1 MYLKCAI
8 ITKNERASA
17 VLTVTS
23 ANVLIRSIMDVIWLA
38 LFLLSIIVSYG
49 FVFIGLYVLCQNRK
63 EKPNILAAVTCF
75 SFAWWSFF
83 YAQIYIAPTAGEA
96 MLWHRLASVGWGL
109 FCPAATHFFFM
120 LSNRSK
126 SRAGSKDFFYLLL
139 YILPAAVIINA
150 FINPAGTSVT
160 TGFMQVQGVGWVYEI
175 NIRSPWYWLYLLH
188 ITVYFTI
195 CLKKF
200 YFWAMSSG
208 RRRFIRQAKS
218 ILLLNIFALS
228 IGAFWD
234 LVLPAFYPSVPPACH
249 FVAFFWALGFLYI
262 VKTLK
267 LTSPEDAATPD
278 IILATVMD
286 PILVLNNAGV
296 VIKCNK
302 ATEQLLKLKPEQ
314 IVGKSLSDFFASGK
328 TSPNIIHEVSS
339 GKWIDSIE
347 IDLVDSAWE
356 IINTTASFSLAET
369 KLDGPI
375 GIVASF
381 HDITAL
387 KKIEN
392 ELKQRIEK
400 NLELSKQLELLANYD
415 TLTGLPNRRLF
426 WAQVD
431 AAVNEY
437 LTSGKEFAL
446 FFIDLD
452 GFKKI
457 NDLYGHDIG
466 DRLLQKCSEIFKGT
480 IRKNDVITR
489 FGGDEFII
497 LFDKFD
503 DAYIEGLVLRLK
515 NAFENPIIVDDH
527 SCSIGLSLGISK
539 CPEDGT
545 SGAELIKC
553 ADNRMYI
560 EKQNK
565 GII

>member
-1 MYLKCAI
+1 MCYNNKF
-8 ITKNERASA
+8 EQASA
-17 VLTVTS
+17 ILRLIS
-23 ANVLIRSIMDVIWLA
+23 ASILIRSIMDVIWLA

-49 FVFIGLYVLCQNRK
+49 FVLIGIYVLRQNRK
-63 EKPNILAAVTCF
+63 EKLNILAAIEYF
-75 SFAWWSFF
+75 SFAWWSLF
-83 YAQIYIAPTAGEA
+83 YALIYIAQTAGEA
-96 MLWHRLASVGWGL
+96 MLWHRLASVGWVL
-109 FCPAATHFFFM
+109 FCPVATHFFFT

-126 SRAGSKDFFYLLL
+126 SQAGSKKFFYLLL

-150 FINPAGTSVT
+150 FFNPAGTSVA

-195 CLKKF
+195 CLKKH
-200 YFWAMSSG
+200 YSWAISSG

-218 ILLLNIFALS
+218 ILLLKIIVL
-228 IGAFWD
+228 IVGAFWE
-234 LVLPAFYPSVPPACH
+234 LILPALYPRVPPACH
-249 FVAFFWALGFLYI
+249 FFAFFWALGFLYI
-262 VKTLK
+262 IKALK

-278 IILATVMD
+278 IILKTVMD
-286 PILVLNNAGV
+286 PIVVLNNVGII
-296 VIKCNK
+296 IKCNK
-302 ATEQLLKLKPEQ
+302 ATEQLLKLKAEQ
-314 IVGKSLSDFFASGK
+314 IVGKSLSDFFAAGENNHSIIDGIYSGK
-328 TSPNIIHEVSS
+328 QIH
-339 GKWIDSIE
+339 SIE
-347 IDLVDSAWE
+347 IDLIDSAQVT
-356 IINTTASFSLAET
+356 INTTASFSLAET

-387 KKIEN
+387 KKIEK

-400 NLELSKQLELLANYD
+400 NLELSKQLEVLANYD

-431 AAVNEY
+431 VAVNEY

-466 DRLLQKCSEIFKGT
+466 DRLLQKCSKMFKAT
-480 IRKNDVITR
+480 VRKNDVIAR

-515 NAFENPIIVDDH
+515 DAFEKPIIVDDY

-539 CPEDGT
+539 CPVDGT

-553 ADNRMYI
+553 ADNRMYN

-565 GII
+565 SII